1 MARLKPLT
9 PGDMTAAQLA
19 AYEEIESK
27 GGRLGGPYSALIRIP
42 EFMVLHQAM
51 GDNLRQSSLGER
63 LRKIIVL
70 TTVRHWGA
78 KYAWAVN
85 VRSALKDGMAQS
97 LIDAIKEG
105 QDPAFSDAKEKT
117 VYKVARELLE
127 SRALSDASYAEAVGL
142 LGETGLADAVATTGF
157 YSLVSM
163 TLNAFDVDP
172 PSPQGGQA

>member
-9 PGDMTAAQLA
+9 PEDMTPEQLR
-19 AYEEIESK
+19 AYQEIESR

-42 EFMVLHQAM
+42 EFMLLHQAM

-70 TTVRHWGA
+70 VTVRHWGA

-85 VRSALKDGMAQS
+85 VRSALKDGMEQS
-97 LIDAIKEG
+97 LIDAIHDGK
-105 QDPAFSDAKEKT
+105 DPGLSEPTEKA
-117 VYKVARELLE
+117 VYQVARELLE
-127 SRALSDASYAEAVGL
+127 KRQLSDATYAQVVGI
-142 LGETGLADAVATTGF
+142 LGETRLADAVATTGF

-163 TLNAFDVDP
+163 TLVAFDVDP
-172 PSPQGGQA
+172 PKI

>member
-1 MARLKPLT
+1 MARLKPIK
-9 PGDMTAAQLA
+9 PEDMTPAQSR
-19 AYEEIESK
+19 AYKEIEAK

-51 GDNLRQSSLGER
+51 GDNLRNSSLGER

-70 TTVRHWGA
+70 TTVKHWGA

-85 VRSALKDGMAQS
+85 VRSAEKDGMEKS
-97 LIDAIKEG
+97 LIDAIKDGREPG
-105 QDPAFSDAKEKT
+105 FTDARERT

-127 SRALSDASYAEAVGL
+127 SRNLSDASYREAVGL

-163 TLNAFDVDP
+163 TLIAFDVDP
-172 PSPQGGQA
+172 PYV